1 MTRSAP
7 RIRVLSLSSSL
18 PNRGGLPDEGA
29 GGIRRRQDLKN
40 MTLTQE
46 LLRHCLQ
53 RGQRVTFKVRG
64 ISLNPLLLPG
74 DSFLLERVDPE
85 RLRAGEL
92 VVFEGGDGLTVHRI
106 LRKRWRARSIWFQT
120 AGQRAR
126 IPDPWIPGTE
136 IIGRAV
142 EIRHG
147 SSANRR
153 RDVPGRWT
161 GALWAWRTQIQCL
174 LHRLCECLS
183 RFISR

>member
-1 MTRSAP
+1 MTR
-7 RIRVLSLSSSL
+7 
-18 PNRGGLPDEGA
+18 
-29 GGIRRRQDLKN
+29 
-40 MTLTQE
+40 E
-46 LLRHCLQ
+46 LLRHSLQ
-53 RGQRVTFKVRG
+53 RGQRVAFEVKG
-64 ISLNPLLLPG
+64 ISLNPLLRPG
-74 DSFLLERVDPE
+74 DSFLLEQVDPE

-92 VVFEGGDGLTVHRI
+92 VVFEGSDGLTVHRI
-106 LRKRWRARSIWFQT
+106 LRKRWRARSTWFQT

-161 GALWAWRTQIQCL
+161 GALWAGRIQIQCL
-174 LHRLCECLS
+174 LHRLCERLS
-183 RFISR
+183 RFIFR